1 MKIYKATTRNVRLSP
16 DVPIKETGFDFTQ
29 YGIEVDEEGYG
40 IIADSRYSS
49 RVVVSDTDWL
59 TNIKPN
65 IKEGLKIT
73 YLNTGK
79 IVYVS
84 LEQWNSARYINFNNL
99 NSLSPKVY
107 NNVTATHILHEE
119 NSGNDRTGS
128 DYTVVSIY
136 RPNVPGT
143 VGVWAYATQK
153 YGLLTQQGNMQ
164 IAIK

>member
-29 YGIEVDEEGYG
+29 YGIEMDDEGYG
-40 IIADSRYSS
+40 ILADTRYGR
-49 RVVVSDTDWL
+49 RVVVSDTDWI

-73 YLNTGK
+73 YLNSGT

-99 NSLSPKVY
+99 NTLNPRNY
-107 NNVTATHILHEE
+107 NVDTAAYILHEE
-119 NSGNDRTGS
+119 NSGNHLDGG
-128 DYTVVSIY
+128 DYTLVCTY
-136 RPNVPGT
+136 RADLPGT
-143 VGVWAYATQK
+143 VGVWAWATQK
-153 YGLLTQQGNMQ
+153 YGLTTQQGSMQ

>member
-16 DVPIKETGFDFTQ
+16 DAPIKETDFDFTA

-40 IIADSRYSS
+40 IIADSRYGR
-49 RVVVSDTDWL
+49 RVVVSDTVWI

-73 YLNTGK
+73 YLNSGT

-99 NSLSPKVY
+99 NSLYPKI
-107 NNVTATHILHEE
+107 NGQPAATYILHEE
-119 NSGNDRTGS
+119 DNGKALEGS
-128 DYTVVSIY
+128 DYTVVCTYRASI
-136 RPNVPGT
+136 PGT

-153 YGLLTQQGNMQ
+153 YGLITQHGNMQ